1 LVFLDETGLM
11 LQPLRRRT
19 WAPRGD
25 TPVLCAWDRH
35 DRWSVLGSL
44 SMAPWALRLGCYF
57 RFYDHNITAEEVRD
71 FVRMLHR
78 QLRRPLIVVLD
89 RWGVHRKAIRLLQER
104 KPRWLHVEWL
114 PAYAP
119 ELNPVEHLW
128 NHTKWGDLANFVPDD
143 AQHLRQAA
151 QQSLNDQRYDPE
163 RLYSCFRA
171 AELT

>member
-1 LVFLDETGLM
+1 M

-25 TPVLCAWDRH
+25 TPVLDVWDRH
-35 DRWSVLGSL
+35 DRWSVIGAL

-57 RFYDHNITAEEVRD
+57 RFYNHNITADEVAN
-71 FVRMLHR
+71 FLRMLHR
-78 QLRRPLIVVLD
+78 QLRRPLIVILD
-89 RWGVHRKAIRLLQER
+89 RWSVHRKAIRLLQEHGVS
-104 KPRWLHVEWL
+104 WLQVEWL

-119 ELNPVEHLW
+119 ELNPVEQLW

-143 AQHLRQAA
+143 ANHLRRAA
-151 QQSLNDQRYDPE
+151 EQSFHDQRDDPP
-163 RLYSCFRA
+163 RLYSCFQA